1 MVVRMRATHA
11 HTRNRR
17 SHHALSGK
25 RLSVDTKTGAVHPRH
40 RAMLDGT
47 PYRGRSVM
55 DKTKKAVKSTPVKS
69 DKTNEKKGEKKVKK
83 EKKSK

>member
-1 MVVRMRATHA
+1 MRATHA

-55 DKTKKAVKSTPVKS
+55 DKTKKSAKAKPVK
-69 DKTNEKKGEKKVKK
+69 TEEPKGEKKAKK

>member
-1 MVVRMRATHA
+1 MRATHA

-55 DKTKKAVKSTPVKS
+55 DKTKKAVKSKIVKS
-69 DKTNEKKGEKKVKK
+69 DEKDEKKGDKK
-83 EKKSK
+83 EKTVKTKKK

>member
-17 SHHALSGK
+17 SHHALSGA
-25 RLSVDTKTGAVHPRH
+25 RLSVDTKTGATHPRH

-55 DKTKKAVKSTPVKS
+55 DKTKKSAKAKPVKVE
-69 DKTNEKKGEKKVKK
+69 EKKETAPKKAKAKK
-83 EKKSK
+83 K

>member
-1 MVVRMRATHA
+1 MRATHA

-55 DKTKKAVKSTPVKS
+55 DKTKKSAKVKPVKTEEP
-69 DKTNEKKGEKKVKK
+69 KAEKKVKK